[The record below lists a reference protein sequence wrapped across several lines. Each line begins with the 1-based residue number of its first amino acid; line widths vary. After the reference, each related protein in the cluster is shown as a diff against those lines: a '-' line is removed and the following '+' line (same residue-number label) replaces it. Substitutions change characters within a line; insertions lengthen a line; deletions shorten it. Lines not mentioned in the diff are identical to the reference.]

1 MVAFIK
7 QACKT
12 SFKTIQFIISMDHH
26 RGRNN
31 RNSEENLENLIFG
44 TRAVIEAINAGKEID
59 KIIIQKG
66 LSNQLY
72 SELRKAI
79 KDLDIPIQIVPPEK
93 INRITSK
100 NHQGVLAFVSQIT
113 YYDVEDLLAD
123 VFEKGRVP
131 LVLIL
136 DRVTD
141 VRNFGAIARSA
152 DCAGVDFII
161 IPSRGAAQINA
172 DAVKTSAGAL
182 NRMKVCRVDNLKNSI
197 EYLKESGLQII
208 ACHEKTDSYHFNA
221 DLTKPTAIIMGSE
234 ENGISNEYLKRS
246 DMQVKIPMVGNIAS
260 LNVSVATGIILFEA
274 VKQRL

>member
-1 MVAFIK
+1 MSDN
-7 QACKT
+7 T
-12 SFKTIQFIISMDHH
+12 D
-26 RGRNN
+26 
-31 RNSEENLENLIFG
+31 NLIFG
-44 TRAVIEAINAGKEID
+44 TRAVIEAVNAGKEID

-93 INRITSK
+93 INRITTK
-100 NHQGVLAFVSQIT
+100 NHQGVLAFIAQVT
-113 YYDVEDLLAD
+113 YYEVEDVLTR
-123 VFEKGRVP
+123 VIEKGKTP
-131 LVLIL
+131 LVMIL

-152 DCAGVDFII
+152 DCAGVQFMI

-182 NRMKVCRVDNLKNSI
+182 NRMKVCRVDNLKDTI
-197 EYLKESGLQII
+197 DYLKQCGLQII
-208 ACHEKTDSYHFNA
+208 ACHEKTESYHFNA

-260 LNVSVATGIILFEA
+260 LNVSVAAGIILFEA
-274 VKQRL
+274 VKQRM

>member
-1 MVAFIK
+1 MEHRHRDDRNRRN
-7 QACKT
+7 
-12 SFKTIQFIISMDHH
+12 DHD
-26 RGRNN
+26 
-31 RNSEENLENLIFG
+31 ENLIFG
-44 TRAVIEAINAGKEID
+44 TRAVIEAVNAGKEID

-72 SELRKAI
+72 SELRRAI

-93 INRITSK
+93 INRITGK
-100 NHQGVLAFVSQIT
+100 NHQGVLAFLAQIT
-113 YYDVEDLLAD
+113 YYETEDLLGQ
-123 VFEKGRVP
+123 VFEKGKVP

-152 DCAGVDFII
+152 DCAGVDFIV

-182 NRMKVCRVDNLKNSI
+182 NRIPVCREDNLKHI
-197 EYLKESGLQII
+197 IDYLKESGLQII
-208 ACHEKTDSYHFNA
+208 ACHEKTDNYHFNA

-234 ENGISNEYLKRS
+234 ENGISSEYLKRS

>member
-1 MVAFIK
+1 MAFQK
-7 QACKT
+7 QNPN
-12 SFKTIQFIISMDHH
+12 D
-26 RGRNN
+26 
-31 RNSEENLENLIFG
+31 NLDNLIFG
-44 TRAVIEAINAGKEID
+44 TRAVIEAVNAGKEID

-100 NHQGVLAFVSQIT
+100 NHQGVLAFIAQVT
-113 YYDVEDLLAD
+113 YYDVEELLTT
-123 VFEKGRVP
+123 VFEKGKTP

-136 DRVTD
+136 DRITD

-152 DCAGVDFII
+152 DCAGVNFIV
-161 IPSRGAAQINA
+161 IPSRGAAQINP

-182 NRMKVCRVDNLKNSI
+182 NRIKVCRVDNLKNTI
-197 EYLKESGLQII
+197 DYLKESGLQII
-208 ACHEKTDSYHFNA
+208 ACHEKTDNYHFNA

-234 ENGISNEYLKRS
+234 EDGISNEYIKRS
-246 DMQVKIPMVGNIAS
+246 DMQVKIPMLGSIAS
-260 LNVSVATGIILFEA
+260 LNVSVASGIILFEA

>member
-1 MVAFIK
+1 MVTFIT
-7 QACKT
+7 QAYES
-12 SFKTIQFIISMDHH
+12 SFKTIQFIISMDNH

-44 TRAVIEAINAGKEID
+44 TRAVIEAIHAGKEID

-93 INRITSK
+93 ITRITSK

-113 YYDVEDLLAD
+113 YYEVEDLLTD
-123 VFEKGRVP
+123 VFEKGKTP

-136 DRVTD
+136 DRITD

-152 DCAGVDFII
+152 DCAGVDFIV

-208 ACHEKTDSYHFNA
+208 ACHEKTSSYHFNA
-221 DLTKPTAIIMGSE
+221 DLTKPSAIIMGSE

-260 LNVSVATGIILFEA
+260 LNVSVATGVILFEA